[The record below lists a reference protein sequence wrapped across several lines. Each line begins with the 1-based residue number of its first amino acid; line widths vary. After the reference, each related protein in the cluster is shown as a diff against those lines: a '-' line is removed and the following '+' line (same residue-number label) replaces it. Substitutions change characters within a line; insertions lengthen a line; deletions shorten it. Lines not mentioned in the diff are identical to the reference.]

1 MASAAKQSKKLR
13 ILVMPFFATSHI
25 LPLTDLAFHLA
36 AVRPDDVEVV
46 VAVTPANAPIV
57 QSALARREPSR
68 ASVEVATYAF
78 PAVDGLPPGV
88 ENMSTVTAADS
99 WRLELAATDEALL
112 RPAQESL
119 IRESSPDA
127 IVSDLHF
134 FRWNAGIAAEL
145 GIPCVLFNV
154 VGIFSTLATWRL
166 ALCANVKDA
175 PAGSSV
181 TVPQFPGPEISLPVT
196 ELSEFLRNPPAFDKA
211 AGAHFMMLLKSCGF
225 ISNTVFDLER
235 EYCESYADSGY
246 VKRTYCVG
254 PVALPM
260 APPARAGSAGRSACL
275 DWLDTKPTHS
285 VVYLCFGSLTN
296 LPEAQLDELA
306 LGLEA
311 SGVPFLW
318 VVRVK
323 KWEPPVGWKDRVGD
337 RGMVVM
343 GWAPQTDILQ
353 HPAVGAFV
361 TQCGWNSVQET
372 IAAGVPVLTWPMVY
386 EQFISERFM
395 THVLRIGERLWPEGA
410 GRRSTRYAE
419 HDVIPAKEI
428 AQSVAKFMENGG
440 AAEAARR
447 RAMELSPKVH
457 AAIAEGG
464 TSNRDLHQLIDDF
477 IEARA
482 SVAGTTT
489 S

>member
-1 MASAAKQSKKLR
+1 MVSAAMQSKKLR
-13 ILVMPFFATSHI
+13 ILVVPFFATSHI
-25 LPLTDLAFHLA
+25 LPMTDLAFHLA

-57 QSALARREPSR
+57 QSALARREPSH

-78 PAVDGLPPGV
+78 PKVDGLPPGV
-88 ENMSTVTAADS
+88 ENMSTVTVANS
-99 WRLELAATDEALL
+99 PLLEAAATDEALI

-166 ALCANVKDA
+166 ALSGIVKDTP
-175 PAGSSV
+175 PASSV
-181 TVPQFPGPEISLPVT
+181 TVPQLPGPEISLPVT
-196 ELSEFLRNPPAFDKA
+196 ELSEFLRNPPEFSKD
-211 AGAHFMMLLKSCGF
+211 AGAYFMMLLKSSGF
-225 ISNTVFDLER
+225 ISNTFYDLEH
-235 EYCESYADSGY
+235 EYCESYAESGY
-246 VKRTYCVG
+246 MKRTYCVG
-254 PVALPM
+254 PLSLPLP
-260 APPARAGSAGRSACL
+260 PPARAGTGRSACL
-275 DWLDTKPTHS
+275 DWLDTKPAHS

-296 LPEAQLDELA
+296 FSDVQLNELA

-323 KWEPPVGWKDRVGD
+323 TWEPPVGWEDRVGD

-353 HPAVGAFV
+353 HPALGAFV
-361 TQCGWNSVQET
+361 TQCGWNSILET
-372 IAAGVPVLTWPMVY
+372 IAVGVPVLTWPMVY
-386 EQFISERFM
+386 EQFITERFV
-395 THVLRIGERLWPEGA
+395 THVLQIGERLWPEGA
-410 GRRSTRYAE
+410 GRRSTRSAE
-419 HDVIPAKEI
+419 HEVIPAKEI
-428 AQSVAKFMENGG
+428 AQSVAKFMEHGG

-447 RAMELSPKVH
+447 R
-457 AAIAEGG
+457 
-464 TSNRDLHQLIDDF
+464 LIDDF
-477 IEARA
+477 IAAKA
-482 SVAGTTT
+482 SAAGTTT

>member
-1 MASAAKQSKKLR
+1 
-13 ILVMPFFATSHI
+13 MPFFATSHI

-46 VAVTPANAPIV
+46 VA
-57 QSALARREPSR
+57 PSH
-68 ASVEVATYAF
+68 ASVDVATYAF

-88 ENMSTVTAADS
+88 ENMSTVSAADS
-99 WRLELAATDEALL
+99 WRLEIAATDEALL

-119 IRESSPDA
+119 VRESSPDA

-166 ALCANVKDA
+166 ALSGNVKDT

-181 TVPQFPGPEISLPVT
+181 TIPQIPGPEISMPVT
-196 ELSEFLRNPPAFDKA
+196 ELSEFLRNPPVFDPS

-225 ISNTVFDLER
+225 ISNTFFDLEH
-235 EYCESYADSGY
+235 EYCESHEHSGY

-254 PVALPM
+254 PLSLPM
-260 APPARAGSAGRSACL
+260 SPPARAGAAGRSACL
-275 DWLDTKPTHS
+275 DWMDTKPAHS

-296 LPEAQLDELA
+296 FSEAQLDELA

-323 KWEPPVGWKDRVGD
+323 TWEPPVGWKDRVGS
-337 RGMVVM
+337 RGMVFK

-353 HPAVGAFV
+353 HPALGAFV
-361 TQCGWNSVQET
+361 TQCGWNSVLET
-372 IAAGVPVLTWPMVY
+372 IAVGVPVLTWPMVY
-386 EQFISERFM
+386 EQFLTERFV
-395 THVLRIGERLWPEGA
+395 THVLQIGERLWPEGA

-419 HDVIPAKEI
+419 HDVIPAKDI
-428 AQSVAKFMENGG
+428 AQSIAKFMEHGG

-447 RAMELSPKVH
+447 RAMELSPKAH

-477 IEARA
+477 IAAR
-482 SVAGTTT
+482 GPTT